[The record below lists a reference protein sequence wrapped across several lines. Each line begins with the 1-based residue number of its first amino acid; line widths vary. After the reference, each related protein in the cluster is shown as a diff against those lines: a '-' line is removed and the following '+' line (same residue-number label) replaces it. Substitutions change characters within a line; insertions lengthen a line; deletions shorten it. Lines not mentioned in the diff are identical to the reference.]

1 MKVEAQFLASV
12 AQFMSERDTLTSTYE
27 LCTHTHACANRRQN
41 LKVCNRLILKTWRE
55 DELKGEE
62 REPGLWGQTPSSATS
77 RHVTL
82 GRSCDSL
89 SPSSPNYDTEVTTLP
104 YRV

>member
-1 MKVEAQFLASV
+1 MKVEAHFLASA

-27 LCTHTHACANRRQN
+27 LCTHTQACANRRQN

-62 REPGLWGQTPSSATS
+62 RESGLWGQTPSSATS
-77 RHVTL
+77 RRVTL

-89 SPSSPNYDTEVTTLP
+89 RPGSPNHDTEVTTSP
-104 YRV
+104 YWV